1 MLSNLLFLGIIFYAK
16 KTNLG
21 RCQSMTITDKA
32 AEKAK
37 AILADEGKANW
48 GIRIYVAGESCCGP
62 SFGLNL
68 QEVQMPE
75 DEIVEKDGIKIFMDK
90 ETSKSLDGREL
101 DFYTGEEGEGFIFTG
116 GVSSCSPGGSC
127 GSGSSGCSSCG

>member
-1 MLSNLLFLGIIFYAK
+1 
-16 KTNLG
+16 
-21 RCQSMTITDKA
+21 MTITDKA

-75 DEIVEKDGIKIFMDK
+75 DEIVEKGGVKIFMDK

-101 DFYTGEEGEGFIFTG
+101 DFYTGEEGEGFIFTRR
-116 GVSSCSPGGSC
+116 SFLLRYRRWRRFMRFRQFRLRSLR
-127 GSGSSGCSSCG
+127 